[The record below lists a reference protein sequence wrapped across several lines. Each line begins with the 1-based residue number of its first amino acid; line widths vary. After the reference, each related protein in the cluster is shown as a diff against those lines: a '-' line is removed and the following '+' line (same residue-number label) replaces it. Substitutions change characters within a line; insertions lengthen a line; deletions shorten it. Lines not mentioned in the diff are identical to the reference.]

1 MSQHLLLEV
10 GTEELPARFV
20 APALEALEQRV
31 VAALDEARIA
41 HGPSRRLG
49 TPRRLT
55 VIVEAVADHGE
66 PETREAI
73 GPAASV
79 AFDATGAPTKAA
91 EGFARKQGIPVSAL
105 TRIATDK
112 GEYAMARVTREGART
127 AEHLAAALP
136 TRILS
141 VPFPKSMRWG
151 DPEVSFGR
159 PIRWIVALLGDQ
171 VVPFRVGPVQS
182 GAATRGHRVHGGR
195 EPIAVDSVASYL
207 AALEHGGVLADP
219 GARRTAIE
227 DGVAELARSV
237 GGRAVADP
245 GLLDE
250 VTNLVESVNPVL
262 GSFEP
267 SFLEVPREV
276 LLTAMRT
283 HQRYFAVEDG
293 SGRLLP
299 HFVTISNTRVRDPE
313 VVRHG
318 NQAVLRAR
326 LADARY
332 FYDVDRKKRLVERV
346 DALDGVTYHKKL
358 GTSRAKVERIR
369 TLARALADELGKAE
383 LGDAVDRAALL
394 CKADLVTEVVGE
406 FPEVQGVMGAYYAAA
421 DGEPEVVAAAI
432 RDHYLPRFAGDALPA
447 GDVGAIVG
455 LADRL
460 DTLAGSFAVGDVP
473 TGAADPF
480 GLRRRA
486 LAVIQ
491 ILLARGW
498 RLDVGKV
505 VGWAIGH
512 VAFALDGSAADAE
525 IELRK
530 FLVGRQATLLSAEGI
545 AADVLEAAV
554 HGGHALDFID
564 AARRARALQDW
575 KGYPEALELF
585 RAAKRIAN
593 IRKGQPA
600 TLVARAELLTEP
612 AERRLQEA
620 VERLGP
626 EVRALAE
633 DTRYTEA
640 LEQLRAL
647 GEPVTAFF
655 DAILVMAEDVA
666 LRNARL
672 ALLDSVADL
681 IRVVGDLTKIQLES

>member
-1 MSQHLLLEV
+1 MSQDLLLEV

-31 VAALDEARIA
+31 VALLDEARVA
-41 HGPSRRLG
+41 HGAARRLG

-55 VIVEAVADHGE
+55 IVVEGVADEGE
-66 PETREAI
+66 AETREAI

-79 AFDATGAPTKAA
+79 AFDASGNPTKAA
-91 EGFARKQGIPVSAL
+91 EGFARKQGVPVSAV
-105 TRIATDK
+105 TRVATDK

-127 AEHLAAALP
+127 AAHLAATLP
-136 TRILS
+136 ARILS

-151 DPEVSFGR
+151 DPEISFGR
-159 PIRWIVALLGDQ
+159 PIRWVVALLGST

-182 GAATRGHRVHGGR
+182 GHATRGHRVHGGPA
-195 EPIAVDSVASYL
+195 PIPVDGVASYL
-207 AALEHGGVLADP
+207 AALERGGVIADP
-219 GARRTAIE
+219 VERRAAIE
-227 DGVAELARSV
+227 SGVAELARSV
-237 GGRAVADP
+237 GGRAVSDP

-250 VTNLVESVNPVL
+250 VTFLVESVNPVL
-262 GSFEP
+262 GSFEAT
-267 SFLEVPREV
+267 FLEVPREV

-283 HQRYFAVEDG
+283 HQRYFAVEDA
-293 SGRLLP
+293 SGELLP

-318 NQAVLRAR
+318 NEAVLRAR

-332 FYDVDRKKRLVERV
+332 FYDVDRKKRLAERV
-346 DALDGVTYHKKL
+346 AALEGVTYHKKL

-369 TLARALADELGKAE
+369 ALARALALDLGRAE
-383 LGDAVDRAALL
+383 LAEVVDRAALL

-406 FPEVQGVMGAYYAAA
+406 FPEVQGIMGAYYAAA
-421 DGEPEVVAAAI
+421 DGEGDVVAAAI
-432 RDHYLPRFAGDALPA
+432 RDHYLPRFAGDALPG

-460 DTLAGSFAVGDVP
+460 DTLAGSFAVGEVP

-491 ILLARGW
+491 ILLGRGW
-498 RLDVGKV
+498 RLDVGKAI
-505 VGWAIGH
+505 GWAVAN
-512 VAFALDGSAADAE
+512 VAFALDGSAADTE
-525 IELRK
+525 NELKR

-554 HGGHALDFID
+554 HSGHALDFID

-575 KGYPEALELF
+575 KGYPEALELY

-593 IRKGQPA
+593 IRKGQPE
-600 TLVARAELLTEP
+600 TLAPRPELLTEP
-612 AERRLQEA
+612 AERRLADA

-626 EVRALAE
+626 EVRAFAD

-640 LEQLRAL
+640 LEQLRAF

-655 DAILVMAEDVA
+655 DTILVMAEDAA

-672 ALLDSVADL
+672 ALLDSVAAL